1 MTGGQCGAAGRRP
14 GDGPPGAGA
23 DHPAAAGG
31 VSQGRRAG
39 RRGTPGAPA
48 GRAVPVRPRVHR
60 PLGLSSTRRA
70 AVLALVICALV
81 LSVAVPLR
89 NYVTQRGELDDTVR
103 QQQQLREQVDE
114 LERRKA
120 QLEDPAQ
127 VEVEARN
134 RLRYVR
140 PGETPYIVQLPSST
154 TPAPSA
160 PSAPEPRAGAAD
172 PWYGQPRQPIAAS
185 EGG

>member
-1 MTGGQCGAAGRRP
+1 MTGGQGGAAGRRP
-14 GDGPPGAGA
+14 GEGPLGAAGA
-23 DHPAAAGG
+23 DHPVAEERPN
-31 VSQGRRAG
+31 QGRRPG
-39 RRGTPGAPA
+39 RRATPGTRV
-48 GRAVPVRPRVHR
+48 GLAVPVPPRAHR
-60 PLGLSSTRRA
+60 LLGLSSTRRA
-70 AVLALVICALV
+70 AVLALVVCALV

-103 QQQQLREQVDE
+103 QQQLLREQVDE
-114 LERRKA
+114 LQRRKA

-154 TPAPSA
+154 PPAPPA
-160 PSAPEPRAGAAD
+160 REPRAGAAD
-172 PWYGQPRQPIAAS
+172 PWYDQLWKSITAS
-185 EGG
+185 EHG